1 MSDEELPT
9 QCRVGAILGLGL
21 GVSVG
26 VVVGFAV
33 GSFVALRLGR
43 DALDS
48 VRGLF
53 GRMAGRSNQVNFELL
68 LQ

>member
-1 MSDEELPT
+1 MSDDELPT
-9 QCRVGAILGLGL
+9 HCRVGAVLSIGL
-21 GVSVG
+21 GVG
-26 VVVGFAV
+26 ALIGFAL

-43 DALDS
+43 DRMDS
-48 VRGLF
+48 VRGAF

>member
-9 QCRVGAILGLGL
+9 HWRVGAILSLGL
-21 GVSVG
+21 SVG

-33 GSFVALRLGR
+33 GSLVAFRLSR
-43 DALDS
+43 DPAGS

-53 GRMAGRSNQVNFELL
+53 ERMAGRSNQVNFELL